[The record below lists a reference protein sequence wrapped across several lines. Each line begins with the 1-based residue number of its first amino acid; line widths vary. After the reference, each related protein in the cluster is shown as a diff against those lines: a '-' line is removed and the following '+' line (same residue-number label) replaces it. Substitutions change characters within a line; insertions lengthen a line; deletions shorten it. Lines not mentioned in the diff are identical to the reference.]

1 MMKNLTTYFIVCLFL
16 VSCSPKFT
24 ISRLSPRLP
33 SPSYGI
39 NEPSIAINPINT
51 NEIAVGT
58 VYRHYFYTKSAGNAW
73 KEDTL
78 FSSFGVRGD
87 PVLQFDDKGALYYFH
102 LANFSASKSLDRIVC
117 QKANSISSKFNN
129 GTYTQVDGFQHDK
142 EAVYFDP
149 ETKIFH
155 LTWTRFDKYASLKS
169 EDSSHVLYSYSKD
182 YSANWSVPERVN
194 KTSGT
199 CLDDDNT
206 LEGAISTTDTKGN
219 THVFWMSKEGI
230 QMNSLLKN
238 NSSWQGERNLLSL
251 KEGWVI
257 EIPGLMR
264 ANGFA
269 QVACDKS
276 NGKHRGRIYLSWVD
290 NHADSIQHDVWLM
303 FSDDDGKTWSIP
315 SKVGKDEFVSDQFFS
330 AMTIDQSNGNL
341 HIMYYDI
348 SSYSIKEK
356 NQQFDVILA
365 SSKNGGEKFNEI
377 KINKTP
383 LSANEDIFFGDYNS
397 ISAVKGTIALAYTT
411 LQNNECHVEV
421 AVSHKKM
428 KTRKA
433 KEKWL

>member
-1 MMKNLTTYFIVCLFL
+1 MKHLHLTLFLFL
-16 VSCSPKFT
+16 VLSSCSPKFT
-24 ISRLSPRLP
+24 TSRLIPKLP

-39 NEPSIAINPINT
+39 NEPSIAINPLNT
-51 NEIAVGT
+51 KEIAVGT
-58 VYRHYFYTKSAGNAW
+58 VFRHYFFTQTKGDTW

-78 FSSFGVRGD
+78 YSTFGVRGD
-87 PVLQFDDKGALYYFH
+87 PVVQFDDHGALYYFH
-102 LANFSASKSLDRIVC
+102 LANLSAAKSLDRIVC

-149 ETKIFH
+149 ETNIFH
-155 LTWTRFDKYASLKS
+155 LTWTKFDKYASVKS
-169 EDSSHVLYSYSKD
+169 EDSSYVLYSSSND
-182 YSANWSVPERVN
+182 YAATWSIPKRLN
-194 KTSGT
+194 KISGT

-206 LEGAISTTDTKGN
+206 LEGAISTTDLKGN
-219 THVFWMSKEGI
+219 VHLFWMSAEGI
-230 QMNSLLKN
+230 QMNSLSN
-238 NSSWQGERNLLSL
+238 ETNVWGGERNLVPL

-269 QVACDKS
+269 QVSCDKS
-276 NGKHRGRIYLSWVD
+276 KGKFNGRIYLSWVD
-290 NHADSIQHDVWLM
+290 NHADNKQHDVWLM
-303 FSDDDGKTWSIP
+303 YSDDNGLTWSTP
-315 SKVGKDEFVSDQFFS
+315 SKVGKDPSASDQFFS
-330 AMTIDQSNGNL
+330 AMTIDQSTGNL

-348 SSYSIKEK
+348 SNYSIKEK

-365 SSKNGGEKFNEI
+365 SSKNGGEKFNET

-397 ISAVKGTIALAYTT
+397 ISAENGTIALAYTT

-421 AVSHKKM
+421 AIAYKKM
-428 KTRKA
+428 KQTKV
-433 KEKWL
+433 KKK